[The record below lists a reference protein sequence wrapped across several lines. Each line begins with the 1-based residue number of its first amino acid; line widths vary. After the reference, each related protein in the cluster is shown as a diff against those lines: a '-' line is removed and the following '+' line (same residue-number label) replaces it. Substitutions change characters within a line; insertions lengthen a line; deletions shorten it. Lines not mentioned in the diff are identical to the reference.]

1 MLWGSLQ
8 MFALLTGNRTWF
20 EWIARAQMFFSIRP
34 LRPDRISGLTYEPH
48 WFAEQMIVLLLPWVL
63 GAILCGYSVW
73 RIRRIP
79 IEWLLFTWLVI
90 LLPFSYS
97 RSGTVSLVSICLL
110 GLLLWGIQHW
120 HLRRP
125 NFVLKAIL
133 VLSMVLLSLAA
144 IGSKNAFF
152 ARIWRYWLS
161 PSADLSTA
169 VATASEQ
176 DSPIEIYLSY
186 LGLDARIMYAR
197 AAYRAY
203 LEHPWLGI
211 GLGNYAFYVEQ
222 YLPDQPIAYVPEVL
236 RMITPERDRLR
247 LVTPKNLYVRL
258 LGESGILGTI
268 AFMTFGLTLFRYST
282 LSWISRRPS
291 AKYWGTASVL
301 ADAELMVIIH
311 AVLTE
316 LGIQDFMIHINN
328 RKLLNAITGSAGIA
342 PAQQAVFLRSLDKQ
356 DKIGQEGVRAEL
368 AEKGFSVHAVNKVF
382 EIFNALDGLERHQDK
397 LARIGSV
404 IQGNAE
410 GEAGCAELVL
420 IREALAAQGI
430 PDSNYRFDL
439 SLARGLDYYTGPV
452 FETRV
457 ISPKIGSITGGGRY
471 DNLIGL
477 FTNSSVPATGSSFG
491 LERLVTVLE
500 EMQRVDTPDSA
511 TQVLVTLFDMS
522 LRNETLRLA
531 HTLRTAALKTEIY
544 FEAEKLKKQLSYA
557 AQKGIVLVV
566 ILGPDEVRTDT
577 AVLRNMRSSSQ
588 EVVPQRDLIQRIKG
602 LLAVSS

>member
-1 MLWGSLQ
+1 MCSL
-8 MFALLTGNRTWF
+8 FETYGFSPLETPSLEYAETLEGKYGEEGERLIYKFTDRGGRAVALRYDLTIPLCRVVAMYPHLPKPF
-20 EWIARAQMFFSIRP
+20 KSYHIAP
-34 LRPDRISGLTYEPH
+34 
-48 WFAEQMIVLLLPWVL
+48 
-63 GAILCGYSVW
+63 VW
-73 RIRRIP
+73 R
-79 IEWLLFTWLVI
+79 
-90 LLPFSYS
+90 
-97 RSGTVSLVSICLL
+97 
-110 GLLLWGIQHW
+110 
-120 HLRRP
+120 
-125 NFVLKAIL
+125 
-133 VLSMVLLSLAA
+133 
-144 IGSKNAFF
+144 
-152 ARIWRYWLS
+152 
-161 PSADLSTA
+161 ADKPQRGRFR
-169 VATASEQ
+169 E
-176 DSPIEIYLSY
+176 
-186 LGLDARIMYAR
+186 
-197 AAYRAY
+197 
-203 LEHPWLGI
+203 
-211 GLGNYAFYVEQ
+211 FYQCDIDIV
-222 YLPDQPIAYVPEVL
+222 
-236 RMITPERDRLR
+236 
-247 LVTPKNLYVRL
+247 
-258 LGESGILGTI
+258 
-268 AFMTFGLTLFRYST
+268 
-282 LSWISRRPS
+282 
-291 AKYWGTASVL
+291 GTASVL
-301 ADAELMVIIH
+301 ADTELMVIIH

-328 RKLLNAITGSAGIA
+328 RKLLNAITGNAGIA

-397 LARIGSV
+397 LARISSL
-404 IQGNAE
+404 IQGDAE
-410 GEAGCAELVL
+410 GESGCAELAL

-430 PDSNYRFDL
+430 PDSTYRFDL

-491 LERLVTVLE
+491 LERLMTVLE
-500 EMQRVDTPDSA
+500 EMQHVETTDSA

-531 HTLRTAALKTEIY
+531 HTLRNAALKTEIY

-557 AQKGIVLVV
+557 AQKGILLVV

-588 EVVPQRDLIQRIKG
+588 EVVPQRDLIQRIKA